1 MRAFEVS
8 VNGEKLCL
16 AGIGEDGVVTTI
28 VHLAARHG
36 EGGFFLAVGGL
47 ISHTKEHVNWINQKP
62 LNVGDNVQ
70 VKIIETDAADKPID
84 KYRLDPTS

>member
-1 MRAFEVS
+1 MRAFEIS
-8 VNGEKLCL
+8 LNGEKLCL
-16 AGIGEDGVVTTI
+16 AGIGDDGVLTTI
-28 VHLAARHG
+28 VHLASRHS
-36 EGGFFLAVGGL
+36 EGGFFLEVGGL
-47 ISHTKEHVNWINQKP
+47 ISRTKEHVNWTNLRA